1 MTTSN
6 SYASSRRAA
15 IANLDPCFGPDAAL
29 LPDPEPL
36 PDALQQN
43 PHILHVMQILADLFT
58 DRVDTFADTNTIVY
72 YDPADGNRRFQ
83 PDVYVAFGV
92 DAAAIRQRN
101 GYLIWEVGKPPDFV
115 LEVTPES
122 TAPLDIGGKR
132 DLYAGLGIPEYWRF
146 DASGGTMYGAPLV
159 GEHLQNGVYR
169 PFPTETAVDGAT
181 WGYSPRLRLNLRWND
196 GWLELQDSDTGE
208 ILRDRRGER
217 LAREAAEQEL
227 AESREIIRQL
237 REQLREQSQLPE

>member
-1 MTTSN
+1 M
-6 SYASSRRAA
+6 
-15 IANLDPCFGPDAAL
+15 
-29 LPDPEPL
+29 
-36 PDALQQN
+36 QQN

-115 LEVTPES
+115 LEVASES

-132 DLYAGLGIPEYWRF
+132 DLYAGLSIPEYWRF
-146 DASGGTMYGAPLV
+146 DASGGTMYLPRWSESICRTASIG
-159 GEHLQNGVYR
+159 H
-169 PFPTETAVDGAT
+169 FP
-181 WGYSPRLRLNLRWND
+181 PKLRWTVQP
-196 GWLELQDSDTGE
+196 GDTAHG
-208 ILRDRRGER
+208 
-217 LAREAAEQEL
+217 
-227 AESREIIRQL
+227 
-237 REQLREQSQLPE
+237 

>member
-1 MTTSN
+1 MTTSIP
-6 SYASSRRAA
+6 YASSHRAA

-29 LPDPEPL
+29 LPDSEPL

-115 LEVTPES
+115 LEVASES

-146 DASGGTMYGAPLV
+146 DASGGTMYGAPV
-159 GEHLQNGVYR
+159 GRRVSAERRLSAISHRNCGGRCNLGIQPTAEIESALERRMAGV
-169 PFPTETAVDGAT
+169 
-181 WGYSPRLRLNLRWND
+181 
-196 GWLELQDSDTGE
+196 TG
-208 ILRDRRGER
+208 L
-217 LAREAAEQEL
+217 
-227 AESREIIRQL
+227 
-237 REQLREQSQLPE
+237 